1 MKCTQKE
8 KNCWHN
14 KRKTSYGDIKT
25 YPKLKTK
32 TFDSAGTLLSPEKK
46 LKEFFKKYCPWMKLC
61 LILI

>member
-1 MKCTQKE
+1 MEMYAKRKKTVGTT
-8 KNCWHN
+8 

-46 LKEFFKKYCPWMKLC
+46 LKEFSRN
-61 LILI
+61 IVHG